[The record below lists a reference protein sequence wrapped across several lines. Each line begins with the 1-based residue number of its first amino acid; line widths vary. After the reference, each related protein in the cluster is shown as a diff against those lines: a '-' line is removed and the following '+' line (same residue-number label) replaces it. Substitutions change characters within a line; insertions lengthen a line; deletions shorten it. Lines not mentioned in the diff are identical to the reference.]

1 MERVV
6 NLGHCRLDDWH
17 ESVRRAAVVA
27 VAKIAAGG
35 SQKTNR
41 AEQRQ
46 RQQRHAMACWKGV
59 SFWVP
64 FCAWFFSCHLQIL
77 EWSWILNSCDY
88 LCVCVVQCCSPV
100 NFANFMMTQ
109 EKGDQH
115 SIELEKTACDDRRIS
130 LFFFFVSLVR
140 CVASTAGQQ
149 LLRHV
154 GQWMGWHVQVV
165 DCAEGADWVGG
176 GKKYSFYI
184 WFLAYRHK
192 VFRS

>member
-1 MERVV
+1 MILQEKSYIHGTR
-6 NLGHCRLDDWH
+6 GHCRLDDWH

-46 RQQRHAMACWKGV
+46 RQQRHVMACWKGWV
-59 SFWVP
+59 IGSLFVFDSFVAT
-64 FCAWFFSCHLQIL
+64 FKF
-77 EWSWILNSCDY
+77 LNAG

-100 NFANFMMTQ
+100 NLWILWWPRRRAISTALSWRRLHVMT
-109 EKGDQH
+109 GAYH
-115 SIELEKTACDDRRIS
+115 CR
-130 LFFFFVSLVR
+130 FFVSLVG

-154 GQWMGWHVQVV
+154 GQWTGWHAQVV
-165 DCAEGADWVGG
+165 DCAEGADWVARWQ
-176 GKKYSFYI
+176 KILFLHMIYS
-184 WFLAYRHK
+184 
-192 VFRS
+192 VQT

>member
-64 FCAWFFSCHLQIL
+64 FCA
-77 EWSWILNSCDY
+77 
-88 LCVCVVQCCSPV
+88 
-100 NFANFMMTQ
+100 
-109 EKGDQH
+109 
-115 SIELEKTACDDRRIS
+115 
-130 LFFFFVSLVR
+130 
-140 CVASTAGQQ
+140 
-149 LLRHV
+149 
-154 GQWMGWHVQVV
+154 
-165 DCAEGADWVGG
+165 
-176 GKKYSFYI
+176 
-184 WFLAYRHK
+184 
-192 VFRS
+192 